1 MTRVLLTLLVALTLT
16 VGVAS
21 AAPPDREADVQAR
34 VSRLAAKLR
43 CPVCQNLSVQDSPS
57 TVAVSLRERVRDL
70 VLAGRSDDEV
80 LAFFEARYGTWILL
94 EPPRRGIALAL
105 WLAPL
110 LLVAG
115 GLAVTLGAVRRWTAR
130 ARRLEQAGRA
140 RPQALAASYATL
152 TALEREAGPR

>member
-1 MTRVLLTLLVALTLT
+1 MKRVISLLLVALALT
-16 VGVAS
+16 VNAAS
-21 AAPPDREADVQAR
+21 AAPPTPGADVEKR
-34 VSRLAAKLR
+34 VAQLAAKLR

-57 TVAVSLRERVRDL
+57 SVATSLRDRIREL

-94 EPPRRGIALAL
+94 EPPRSGISLAL

-115 GLAVTLGAVRRWTAR
+115 ALAITVSAVRRWTAR
-130 ARRLEQAGRA
+130 ARRLEEAGRA

-152 TALEREAGPR
+152 TALERGDTPQ